1 MSAGLV
7 VSEAQLM
14 SGLASAWLPFMRI
27 GGALMTAPLFSAA
40 YVPVRIRLM
49 IAIFITAALLPL
61 LNTTQAVAPGANLI
75 GLDAVLVAAKELL
88 IGIGLGFFLQL
99 VFDAIVVGGHL
110 IASGMGLGF
119 AMMVDPQRG
128 VQVPVLS
135 QYLLIITLLLFV
147 ALDGH
152 LAFLAMLARSFQ
164 LWPINGA
171 GFSAEHF
178 GLLVAQGNVLFSGA
192 IQIAIPAVIALLL
205 VQISVGV
212 ISRAAPTLNLFAVG
226 FPLAMLVGFLLLERI
241 LPSLLPQL
249 NSLLDAAYRSVGT
262 FLGV

>member
-1 MSAGLV
+1 MFPGVAF
-7 VSEAQLM
+7 SEAQMM
-14 SGLASAWLPFMRI
+14 SSLAAAWLPFMRI

-40 YVPVRIRLM
+40 YVPMRIRLM
-49 IAIFITAALLPL
+49 IAIFISAALLPFLNAGQAAGPLNL
-61 LNTTQAVAPGANLI
+61 LGI
-75 GLDAVLVAAKELL
+75 EAVLLAGKELL
-88 IGIGLGFFLQL
+88 IGICLGFFLQL
-99 VFDAIVVGGHL
+99 VFDAILVGGHL
-110 IASGMGLGF
+110 IANGMGLGF

-135 QYLLIITLLLFV
+135 QYLLIVTMLLFV
-147 ALDGH
+147 VLDGH
-152 LAFLAMLARSFQ
+152 LAFLAMLVRSFQ
-164 LWPINGA
+164 LWPVAGV
-171 GFSAEHF
+171 GFSPDQF
-178 GLLVAQGNVLFSGA
+178 GLIVAQGGVIFSGA

-205 VQISVGV
+205 VQISIGV

-249 NSLLDAAYRSVGT
+249 NSLLNGAYDAIGR